1 MASVPSGD
9 CGIHKKKQI
18 VRISMAR
25 IGFVGCGY
33 VADFYAQTLK
43 FHPNLTL
50 IGVYDQRTDRAAT
63 YAKHYGVETYPSYE
77 AMLADPQLDI
87 VVNLT
92 NPRSHYAV
100 SKQALAAGKHV
111 YSEKPLSMDF
121 AEAKE
126 LVALAQAKEL
136 YLSSAPCSMLGESA
150 QTVWKALREEVIG
163 QPYLVY
169 AELDDGLIH
178 RNNYKN
184 WITDSGSPWP
194 YMDEFETGCTLE
206 HAGYYVTWLTAFF
219 GPAKRV
225 TAYAACVIPDKQTE
239 QPLTVQT
246 PDFSVG
252 FLEFASGVVA
262 RITCSI
268 VVEHNHKLTIAG
280 EEGTL
285 TMDEAW
291 DYRSPVYKE
300 RIKLNLRREKLPI
313 ISQLLGYGRQR
324 LPMAKDPN
332 PHYQRTMPPADFS
345 KGVAELASAI
355 TEERPCRLS
364 AEHALHVNEIVLT
377 LQYPELMGSPRTME
391 TTFPAI
397 APMSW
402 AK

>member
-1 MASVPSGD
+1 MV
-9 CGIHKKKQI
+9 
-18 VRISMAR
+18 R

-33 VADFYAQTLK
+33 VADFYAKTLE
-43 FHPNLTL
+43 FHPHLAL
-50 IGVYDQRTDRAAT
+50 IGVCDRRSERAAQFG
-63 YAKHYGVETYPSYE
+63 KHYGVPVYQSYE
-77 AMLADPQLDI
+77 EMLADPTLDI

-100 SKQALAAGKHV
+100 SKAALEAGKHV
-111 YSEKPLSMDF
+111 YSEKPLAMEF
-121 AEAKE
+121 TEAKA
-126 LVALAQAKEL
+126 LVALAKEKNL

-150 QTVWKALREEVIG
+150 QTVWKALRDGVIG

-178 RNNYKN
+178 RNNYKT
-184 WITDSGSPWP
+184 WITESGSPWP
-194 YMDEFETGCTLE
+194 YIDEFETGCTLE

-219 GPAKRV
+219 GPAKAV
-225 TAYAACVIPDKQTE
+225 TAYAACVVKDKQTDT
-239 QPLTVQT
+239 PLTLET

-252 FLEFASGVVA
+252 CLEFASGVVA

-291 DYRSPVYKE
+291 DYRSPVYRE
-300 RIKLNLRREKLPI
+300 PIKRNLRRERIPVL
-313 ISQLLGYGRQR
+313 SQLLGYGRN
-324 LPMAKDPN
+324 PVPFAKDPN
-332 PHYQRTMPPADFS
+332 PQYRKSMPPADFS
-345 KGVAELASAI
+345 KGVAELAHAI
-355 TEERPCRLS
+355 SEARPCRLS

-377 LQYPELMGSPRTME
+377 LQNPQTMGSPRIME

-397 APMSW
+397 APMPW
-402 AK
+402 AL